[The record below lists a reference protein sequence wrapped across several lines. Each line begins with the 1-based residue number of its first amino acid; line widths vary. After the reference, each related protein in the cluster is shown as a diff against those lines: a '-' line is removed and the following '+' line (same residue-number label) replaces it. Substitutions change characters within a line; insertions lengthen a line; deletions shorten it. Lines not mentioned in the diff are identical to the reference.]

1 MALLGEL
8 YADCAGVV
16 KNNRP
21 FVEGLLTNGALVNS
35 KDHNGDTSLHMAA
48 REGNQAMCELL
59 VTSGAHKD
67 VLNADGKSPS
77 QIAQTHGHESTALY
91 LLTH

>member
-1 MALLGEL
+1 
-8 YADCAGVV
+8 
-16 KNNRP
+16 
-21 FVEGLLTNGALVNS
+21 
-35 KDHNGDTSLHMAA
+35 MAA

-77 QIAQTHGHESTALY
+77 QIAQTHGHERIALY